1 MTIPQPARQAANA
14 DSALSAQAIAALS
27 RGRKIEAIKI
37 VRQQTG
43 LGLKQSK
50 ALVEAYEQQHPQSV
64 ASTPVGITA
73 SARRHSLTM
82 GILVVLLVGLMLAL
96 MFF

>member
-1 MTIPQPARQAANA
+1 MTMPQPERQTANP
-14 DSALSAQAIAALS
+14 DSALSAQAIAALN

-43 LGLKQSK
+43 LGLKDSK
-50 ALVEAYEQQHPQSV
+50 ELVEAYEQQHVPSATR
-64 ASTPVGITA
+64 ASVGITA
-73 SARRHSLTM
+73 NKSRHSLAI

>member
-1 MTIPQPARQAANA
+1 MPQPERQASNAN
-14 DSALSAQAIAALS
+14 SSLSTQAIAALS

-50 ALVEAYEQQHPQSV
+50 ELVEAYEQQHMLSATS
-64 ASTPVGITA
+64 ASIGITA
-73 SARRHSLTM
+73 NKSRHSLAI
-82 GILVVLLVGLMLAL
+82 GILVLLLVGLMLAL